1 MLLRRGRF
9 DLSLGASKYS
19 FVVAFGSSCFSGISD
34 PAVPCLG
41 HGSHWL
47 LRPRLSKNFLPRLSD
62 EWTLKWSQKKDLYG
76 KKHLISVGGKIEG
89 WTNMVDEP
97 KVNDRAKDAP
107 EPVCFFSPPIE
118 LMEELLHT
126 FFGKMDVDLRAADG
140 KLAFKLVCRTEWP
153 TLVSPTTRS
162 TASCW
167 RDLTYAN
174 QHGRPVE
181 PFVQQQLCASHRRRD
196 PHSDSEAE
204 AEARPKA
211 KTETK
216 KRKPNASGKPKPK
229 PKAKATEEPPPKKI
243 KTNQDGNGDDDDE
256 GDEEEDDVW
265 DPLVAA

>member
-126 FFGKMDVDLRAADG
+126 FLWEDG
-140 KLAFKLVCRTEWP
+140 CGSEGSRWQTSFCLFAEQSGLPWCHLQRGP
-153 TLVSPTTRS
+153 
-162 TASCW
+162 
-167 RDLTYAN
+167 
-174 QHGRPVE
+174 
-181 PFVQQQLCASHRRRD
+181 QQAVGG
-196 PHSDSEAE
+196 
-204 AEARPKA
+204 
-211 KTETK
+211 T
-216 KRKPNASGKPKPK
+216 
-229 PKAKATEEPPPKKI
+229 
-243 KTNQDGNGDDDDE
+243 
-256 GDEEEDDVW
+256 
-265 DPLVAA
+265 

>member
-1 MLLRRGRF
+1 M
-9 DLSLGASKYS
+9 A
-19 FVVAFGSSCFSGISD
+19 A
-34 PAVPCLG
+34 PAKA
-41 HGSHWL
+41 
-47 LRPRLSKNFLPRLSD
+47 LSKNFLPRLSD

-89 WTNMVDEP
+89 WTNMDDEP

-140 KLAFKLVCRTEWP
+140 KLAFACLQNRVAYLGVTYNEVHSKLLEGLDLMQTSMAYPSSPLFNNNYAQAIGVVTHTP
-153 TLVSPTTRS
+153 TPKPKP
-162 TASCW
+162 
-167 RDLTYAN
+167 
-174 QHGRPVE
+174 G
-181 PFVQQQLCASHRRRD
+181 
-196 PHSDSEAE
+196 
-204 AEARPKA
+204 PKA

-216 KRKPNASGKPKPK
+216 KRKANASGKPKPK

-243 KTNQDGNGDDDDE
+243 KTNQDGNGDDNDE